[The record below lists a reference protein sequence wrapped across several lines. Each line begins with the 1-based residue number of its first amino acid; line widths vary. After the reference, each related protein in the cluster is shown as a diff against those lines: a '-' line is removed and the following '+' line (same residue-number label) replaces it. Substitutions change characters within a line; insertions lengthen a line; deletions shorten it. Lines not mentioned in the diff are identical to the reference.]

1 MSDKLPTK
9 MPDNWGWEVHNLHAY
24 ADKKKA
30 FAEGKIKLE
39 ELQEFEMKY
48 RESEQQREER
58 WKREH
63 VLRELA
69 VENAKNFRDFKEN
82 GKAFAR
88 KMFDMGRGISKWWY
102 TKPKKSVPGK
112 GKLVQNPITGQ
123 WQQEYKPNR
132 SMNMR
137 DWLKAADQG
146 KVMPHMN
153 PEQKSLNR
161 EPTDIEKGISDEAK
175 KKRGKQVWDWLLKET
190 DNFGRGWTEPKWGK
204 LYKGRPGRG
213 GRMSKPG
220 KYTIK

>member
-1 MSDKLPTK
+1 MSKLPTK
-9 MPDNWGWEVHNLHAY
+9 MPENWGWEVHNVHTHE
-24 ADKKKA
+24 KKKKQ
-30 FAEGKIKLE
+30 FAEGKITLA
-39 ELQEFEMKY
+39 ELQEFEFQY
-48 RESEQQREER
+48 RESEDQRAER

-63 VLRELA
+63 YLQEL
-69 VENAKNFRDFKEN
+69 EKDNANNYRQFKEN
-82 GKAFAR
+82 GKAFAK

-132 SMNMR
+132 SMNMK

-153 PEQKSLNR
+153 PQQKSLNR
-161 EPTDIEKGISDEAK
+161 EPTDIEKGISAEAK

-213 GRMSKPG
+213 GSSPKAG

>member
-1 MSDKLPTK
+1 
-9 MPDNWGWEVHNLHAY
+9 
-24 ADKKKA
+24 
-30 FAEGKIKLE
+30 
-39 ELQEFEMKY
+39 MKY

-213 GRMSKPG
+213 GRQSRPG

>member
-112 GKLVQNPITGQ
+112 GKLVQNPITVNG
-123 WQQEYKPNR
+123 NR
-132 SMNMR
+132 NTN
-137 DWLKAADQG
+137 LIDQ
-146 KVMPHMN
+146 
-153 PEQKSLNR
+153 
-161 EPTDIEKGISDEAK
+161 
-175 KKRGKQVWDWLLKET
+175 
-190 DNFGRGWTEPKWGK
+190 
-204 LYKGRPGRG
+204 
-213 GRMSKPG
+213 
-220 KYTIK
+220 